1 MRAFEIINENDQK
14 ILKSL
19 KWYYKV
25 KQGRSGIGFDSY
37 FKRLKETVIP
47 HLSEHFRDPAI
58 EQIIM
63 RNLKIYSRTN
73 PIVAIDIISAYDNEQ
88 EKLLIRIY
96 DITNTG
102 ITSDRKEQESDRLV
116 FDSSDDA
123 EAFIMAV
130 KLEIGDLY
138 QFEIDNELEDIK

>member
-25 KQGRSGIGFDSY
+25 KQGRSGIGFDSH